1 MENRKRNKSTIY
13 DVAKLANTS
22 IATVS
27 RVLAEA
33 DYPVTMELKKRVL
46 QAAEDLYYVP
56 NLLGRQLKTN
66 KSMDIAVIIP
76 NISNPFYP
84 ELVLGIEAAA
94 RMEGYHVLLCNSHRD
109 LHAEQLYITSMLQ
122 KEVKGVIIASQIG
135 NIDFIQKIQGMG
147 LNIVVLEQ
155 NLNAFSNN
163 IYFEYFKAGYMAAE
177 YLINL
182 SHRDIGFIGSPLT
195 RDNRIS
201 LYQGF
206 VRCLE
211 DHNLL
216 IQEEFFYLATVEKES
231 HNGIYEFDNGKNMAR
246 QMIGSKN
253 RPTAVFCNNDIT
265 AIGVMHELLNSGMD
279 IPGDV
284 SVMGFDNIFA
294 SQITHPSLT
303 TIDQSTYEMGKIAA
317 QILIGRMTKKQTYI
331 SHILQPK
338 LVERASTRKL

>member
-1 MENRKRNKSTIY
+1 MENTKRNKPTIY

-27 RVLAEA
+27 RVLGDA

-46 QAAEDLYYVP
+46 QAAEELYYVP

-84 ELVLGIEAAA
+84 ELVLGIEDAA
-94 RMEGYHVLLCNSHRD
+94 RMEGYHVLLCSSHRD
-109 LHAEQLYITSMLQ
+109 LHAEQQYITSMLQ

-147 LNIVVLEQ
+147 LNIVAIEQ
-155 NLNAFSNN
+155 NLNECCNS
-163 IYFEYFKAGYMAAE
+163 IYFDYFKAGFMAAE
-177 YLINL
+177 HLINL
-182 SHRDIGFIGSPLT
+182 RHKDIGFIGSPLT
-195 RDNRIS
+195 RENRIS

-206 VRCLE
+206 VRCLK

-216 IQEEFFYLATVEKES
+216 FREEFCYLATVEKES
-231 HNGIYEFDNGKNMAR
+231 HNGIYEFDNGRNMAR

-265 AIGVMHELLNSGMD
+265 AIGVMHELLNSGMG

-284 SVMGFDNIFA
+284 SVVGFDNIFA
-294 SQITHPSLT
+294 SQITHPPLT

-317 QILIGRMTKKQTYI
+317 QVLIGGMKKQQTYV
-331 SHILQPK
+331 SHILKPK
-338 LVERASTRKL
+338 LVERASTREL